1 MDEAELPAEGPGIG
15 TDEPAGAM
23 TAPVSETEHGPESEP
38 IEGSDPLAGST
49 ATAGAEP
56 TNGSGPEAVGDAQPV
71 MPGLSTQLLA
81 PVVVPRWIQLVLLP
95 LALLAAWELVR
106 AVGSLFLVVVAA
118 CVIAMILN
126 PLAKHLQR
134 VVPRWLAII
143 LSYVVVLLIFAG
155 IGALLSA
162 PVSTQVSHLSENLPH
177 YVTVANHDLINLQNF
192 LNKHGIKVH
201 IEQQGHSALQ
211 TLQKKLLKS
220 SGSILSFSRDVLGQ
234 LVTLSVD
241 LVLTFVL
248 SVYLLVYARTIGE
261 LVRRWMPPGDGTPTD
276 DYPLLIQHAVSSYV
290 RGQLSFSLI
299 MGGSAALATELM
311 GLIGIFP
318 DGSHYAVFFGLFY
331 GLMELIPYIGPII
344 GPIPP
349 IIVALVTDPVTALW
363 VLAVFVVLQ
372 QMEGHV
378 VAPQVFRISLRINP
392 IIVILVLLIGYEIYG
407 IAGALLALPV
417 ATIVRQTILYLRKHM
432 VLEPWSTERPL
443 P

>member
-1 MDEAELPAEGPGIG
+1 VLP
-15 TDEPAGAM
+15 
-23 TAPVSETEHGPESEP
+23 
-38 IEGSDPLAGST
+38 
-49 ATAGAEP
+49 
-56 TNGSGPEAVGDAQPV
+56 
-71 MPGLSTQLLA
+71 
-81 PVVVPRWIQLVLLP
+81 
-95 LALLAAWELVR
+95 R
-106 AVGSLFLVVVAA
+106 A
-118 CVIAMILN
+118 I
-126 PLAKHLQR
+126 
-134 VVPRWLAII
+134 AII
-143 LSYVVVLLIFAG
+143 LSYIAVLLVFAA

-162 PVSTQVSHLSENLPH
+162 PVSTQLSHFTDNLPY
-177 YVTVANHDLINLQNF
+177 YVRRANHDLINLQSF

-201 IEQQGHSALQ
+201 IEQQGHTALQ

-220 SGSILSFSRDVLGQ
+220 SGSILSFSRDVLGK

-248 SVYLLVYARTIGE
+248 SVYMLVYARTIGE
-261 LVRRWMPPGDGTPTD
+261 LVRRWMPPGDGTPSD

-299 MGGSAALATELM
+299 MGGSSAIVMELM
-311 GLIGIFP
+311 GLLKIFP

-331 GLMELIPYIGPII
+331 GLMELIPYVGPII

-349 IIVALVTDPVTALW
+349 IVVALVTDPVSALW

-372 QMEGHV
+372 QLEGHV

-392 IIVILVLLIGYEIYG
+392 IIVILALLIGYEIYG
-407 IAGALLALPV
+407 VAGALLALPV
-417 ATIVRQTILYLRKHM
+417 ATVIRQTILYLRKHL